1 MNLVGITNENEFY
14 TNHYLSEIFEKDT
27 SDQISSWQEKE
38 NEDESYKTPF
48 KRLRGIGPSY
58 LELLKELNKKS
69 SKTEDKIKAQRE
81 FMRAFLDIFDYE
93 YKQESIEIDEFSVPL
108 LSKVTKSDGL
118 PYLYIVESFCD
129 EECDILTTTLKKEQL
144 QELDTLNCE
153 LNFDSIITS
162 HIFTQNFPP
171 RWVMVINAY
180 QIVLIERAKWAQ
192 KRYLRFDIKDII
204 ERKEDNTLK
213 ALSIL
218 LHKSTIAPTDG
229 LSLLDTLDEN
239 SHKHAFGVTQDL
251 KYSLRS
257 AVELLGNE
265 AIYYHQKNNSG
276 FLLNTLNLESDLTRE
291 SLRYMY
297 RLLFLFYIE
306 SRPELGFIP
315 SKSQAFIKGYSLETL
330 RDLELMPLLTDSDT
344 NGYFF
349 DESIKLYFDMIFNGR
364 ESHRVNLTG
373 KELFSIAPL
382 KSHLFDPAKTP
393 LLNGVKLRNHIWQ
406 EIIQSLSLSRE
417 QKGKRQRGR
426 ISYANLGINQLGAV
440 YEALLSYKG
449 FIAKEDLFEVKKAG
463 ENPTELENAYFVN
476 EAQLSEYTKDERVF
490 NSDGTI
496 RKYQSGTFIYRL
508 AGRDREKSASYY
520 TPEVLTKSLV
530 KYALKELLEID
541 DQGKI
546 GKKADE
552 ILNLTVCE
560 PAMGSAAFLNEAINQ
575 LSEAYLHQKQIETG
589 NKIAHDKYTEELQRV
604 KMYIAD
610 NNVYGID
617 LNSTA
622 VELAEISLW
631 LNAMFTWEEDKP
643 NARIANEKI
652 RKTFIPW
659 FGFQLENGNSL
670 IGARREVYDIS
681 TLNATKKDLLWYA
694 DAPKRLSPKTLWKT
708 EKREITLAQSTGSL
722 FLEESAKHK
731 DDPTKLPLV
740 TVEEKEE
747 TKSAGRTK
755 DREVYHFLLGDEG
768 MANYSDKVVKELK
781 KDEIESINKWR
792 KEFIKPYNKEEIKL
806 LLDLSLSIDKL
817 WQEHTRHINDMK
829 KKTTDPLKVWG
840 QPKADQLK
848 QSDISYKDRVFEQEK
863 LTQNIK
869 SSSPYMRL
877 KTVMNYWCS
886 LWFWPID
893 EAESLPSRVE
903 FLTDISMLVKKQVGM
918 VMSLDKELF
927 SDTIDDDIR
936 ATQLSELG
944 VLDVEEFITKNPRL
958 QVVKKVSNTQK
969 FLHWELEFADIFAKN
984 GGFDMVLGNPPWLK
998 ITWNE
1003 SGIMGE
1009 ANPLFDIRSI
1019 SASKL
1024 NFLRNETFEKYPKLL
1039 NEYIVEFEGSEGTQN
1054 FLNAIVNYPLLK
1066 GQQTNL
1072 YKCFLPLGWKIN
1084 NSKGVAGYLHPEGVY
1099 DDPRG
1104 GLLRNEI
1111 YGKLKFHF
1119 QFRNALGL
1127 FAEVHPSRK
1136 YSINITSNI
1145 KKDTS
1150 FLTIANLF
1158 LPKTIDNSIGTINN
1172 LDVEGIKDNEN
1183 KWNIKGHQNR
1193 VIKVNK
1199 DSLKLFAHLYDED
1212 GTPYNYAKLP
1222 AIHTIELIKVLEKIN
1237 QYPFKLQDNSNEY
1250 ISTEMW
1256 HETNAQKDG
1265 LIKRLTDFAKRPNDI
1280 ILSGSLISIAN
1291 PLFRTAQ
1298 RISTQNNHFD
1308 ILNLN
1313 NIDDDYLQRV
1323 NYKPIEEVYNTKIP
1337 MVRFNTIEEKVTKFY
1352 RLCFRGMLDP
1362 EGERTLV
1369 SALIPKGYT
1378 HINSVP
1384 SLVAQNTSLLL
1395 MSAISSFSLIVD
1407 FFIKTTGRS
1416 GLFTAWK
1423 LFPKININSI
1433 MTIRALSLNCLTTY
1447 YTELW
1452 EEQFSEEFY
1461 CDSWSKPNDSRL
1473 NQNFFKNLT
1482 PNWQRDIALRT
1493 DYERRQALVEIDVLV
1508 AQELGLTL
1516 EELKTIYRIQFPV
1529 LKQNENETFY
1539 DMNGRIVFTVSK
1551 GLVGVGLPRKANKND
1566 TPCKIIINGEL
1577 VEEKP
1582 LGWEDIIDM
1591 SEGEI
1596 HRTIIDDTTPEGPI
1610 ERTIIY
1616 KAPFEKCNRE
1626 KDYEIA
1632 WEYFSK

>member
-38 NEDESYKTPF
+38 NQDENYKTPF
-48 KRLRGIGPSY
+48 KKLRGIGPSY
-58 LELLKELNKKS
+58 LELLKELNKKN
-69 SKTEDKIKAQRE
+69 SKIEDKIKAQRD
-81 FMRAFLDIFDYE
+81 FMKLFLDIFDYE
-93 YKQESIEIDEFSVPL
+93 YKQQSIEIDDFSVQL
-108 LSKVTKSDGL
+108 LSSVSKSDGL
-118 PYLYIVESFCD
+118 PYLYIVESFCE

-144 QELDTLNCE
+144 KELDIFNAE

-171 RWVMVINAY
+171 RWVMLVNAY

-218 LHKSTIAPTDG
+218 LHKDTIAPTDG

-239 SHKHAFGVTQDL
+239 SHKHAFGVTEDL

-265 AIYYHQKNNSG
+265 ALYYHQKNSSD
-276 FLLNTLNLESDLTRE
+276 FLNTPNLESDLTRE

-330 RDLELMPLLTDSDT
+330 RDLELMPLLTDSDK

-349 DESIKLYFDMIFNGR
+349 DESIRLYFDMIFNGR

-417 QKGKRQRGR
+417 QKGKNQRGR

-449 FIAKEDLFEVKKAG
+449 FIAKEDLFEVKKADS
-463 ENPTELENAYFVN
+463 NPTELENAYFVN
-476 EAQLSEYTKDERVF
+476 ESQLSEYHENERVY
-490 NSDGTI
+490 DDKI
-496 RKYQSGTFIYRL
+496 LRRYPKGTFIYRL

-541 DQGKI
+541 DQGTI

-552 ILNLTVCE
+552 ILNLIVCE

-575 LSEAYLHQKQIETG
+575 LSEAYLHQKQIESG

-617 LNSTA
+617 LNPTA

-631 LNAMFTWEEDKP
+631 LNAMFTWEEDK
-643 NARIANEKI
+643 K

-708 EKREITLAQSTGSL
+708 EKREVSLAQSTGSL
-722 FLEESAKHK
+722 F

-740 TVEEKEE
+740 TVDEKEE

-768 MANYSDKVVKELK
+768 MAAYSDKVVKTLK
-781 KDEIESINKWR
+781 KDQIESINKWR
-792 KEFIKPYNKEEIKL
+792 KEFIKPYNKEEVKI

-840 QPKADQLK
+840 QPKADQFK
-848 QSDISYKDRVFEQEK
+848 QTDISYKDRVFEQEK

-893 EAESLPSRVE
+893 DADTLPSRAD
-903 FLTDISMLVKKQVGM
+903 FLTDIAILVKKQDGM

-936 ATQLSELG
+936 SSQLSILG
-944 VLDVEEFITKNPRL
+944 VLDVEEFIAKNPRL
-958 QVVKKVSNTQK
+958 QVVEKVSNTQK

-998 ITWNE
+998 VEWNE
-1003 SGIMGE
+1003 GGIMGE
-1009 ANPLFDIRSI
+1009 ANPLFDIRNF

-1024 NFLRNETFEKYPKLL
+1024 NSLRFETFENYPKLL
-1039 NEYIVEFEGSEGTQN
+1039 NDYITEFENSISSQN
-1054 FLNAIVNYPLLK
+1054 FLSSHTNYPLIDGK
-1066 GQQTNL
+1066 ANL
-1072 YKCFLPLGWKIN
+1072 YKCFLPLGWKLANTKGIN
-1084 NSKGVAGYLHPEGVY
+1084 GFITPEGIY
-1099 DDPRG
+1099 DDPKG
-1104 GLLRNEI
+1104 GNLRKVI
-1111 YGKLKFHF
+1111 YKKLKYHF
-1119 QFRNALGL
+1119 QFKNELLL
-1127 FAEVHPSRK
+1127 FQEVSHTRK
-1136 YSINITSNI
+1136 YSINIFSNYNNKI
-1145 KKDTS
+1145 S
-1150 FLTIANLF
+1150 FINISDLF
-1158 LPKTIDNSIGTINN
+1158 LPKTIDESLLSKNN
-1172 LDVEGIKDNEN
+1172 LPVLGLKDEN
-1183 KWNIKGHQNR
+1183 NNWNIKGSKNR
-1193 VIKVNK
+1193 VIHIDEK
-1199 DSLKLFAHLYDED
+1199 SLKILKNLYEKQEI
-1212 GTPYNYAKLP
+1212 NFLESKLP
-1222 AIHTIELIKVLEKIN
+1222 MIFSVEILNVLERLSTYPKKLYEIENEFFSTDMWNETTDCSNGMIKRDTCFHGKESNKEIIYSGPHFFVSNPIYKNPRKICTKSSEYDVIDLTFISNDYIPRTNYRALSSDFNNKIPIAKFKNNTDKVTNFFKISSSKMIDTSLERTYQIAILSKNIMHINGVRSYITDNIELL
-1237 QYPFKLQDNSNEY
+1237 
-1250 ISTEMW
+1250 
-1256 HETNAQKDG
+1256 TNIATYG
-1265 LIKRLTDFAKRPNDI
+1265 M
-1280 ILSGSLISIAN
+1280 SLIADFFVKSTGVSN
-1291 PLFRTAQ
+1291 FGNTQFYLFP
-1298 RISTQNNHFD
+1298 
-1308 ILNLN
+1308 
-1313 NIDDDYLQRV
+1313 NIKLR
-1323 NYKPIEEVYNTKIP
+1323 K
-1337 MVRFNTIEEKVTKFY
+1337 NTI
-1352 RLCFRGMLDP
+1352 L
-1362 EGERTLV
+1362 
-1369 SALIPKGYT
+1369 
-1378 HINSVP
+1378 
-1384 SLVAQNTSLLL
+1384 
-1395 MSAISSFSLIVD
+1395 
-1407 FFIKTTGRS
+1407 RS
-1416 GLFTAWK
+1416 
-1423 LFPKININSI
+1423 
-1433 MTIRALSLNCLTTY
+1433 LSLNCVTSY
-1447 YTELW
+1447 YTELY
-1452 EEQFSEEFY
+1452 EELFNEEFKY
-1461 CDSWSKPNDSRL
+1461 DSWSKPNDPRL
-1473 NQNFFKNLT
+1473 NHNFFKNLT
-1482 PNWQRDIALRT
+1482 PNWQRDVALRT

-1566 TPCKIIINGEL
+1566 TPCKIVINGET
-1577 VEEKP
+1577 VEEKL

-1591 SEGEI
+1591 EEGEI
-1596 HRTIIDDTTPEGPI
+1596 HRTIIDDTTPDGPM

-1616 KAPFEKCNRE
+1616 KAPFAKCDRE

-1632 WEYFSK
+1632 WKYFERLNNE

>member
-27 SDQISSWQEKE
+27 SDQISSWQDKE
-38 NEDESYKTPF
+38 NQDENYKTPF

-93 YKQESIEIDEFSVPL
+93 YKQESIEIDEFSVSL

-129 EECDILTTTLKKEQL
+129 EECDILTTTLQKEQL
-144 QELDTLNCE
+144 KELDTFNSE

-239 SHKHAFGVTQDL
+239 SHKHAFGVTEDL

-265 AIYYHQKNNSG
+265 AIYYHQKNNPE
-276 FLLNTLNLESDLTRE
+276 FLNTINLESDLTRE

-330 RDLELMPLLTDSDT
+330 RDLELMPLLTDSDK

-349 DESIKLYFDMIFNGR
+349 DESIRLYFDMIYNGR

-373 KELFSIAPL
+373 KELFTIAPL

-417 QKGKRQRGR
+417 QKGNRARGR

-449 FIAKEDLFEVKKAG
+449 FIAKEDLYEVKKADT
-463 ENPTELENAYFVN
+463 NPTELENAYFVN
-476 EAQLSEYTKDERVF
+476 ETQLSEYHENERVF

-496 RKYQSGTFIYRL
+496 RRYPKGAFIYRL

-575 LSEAYLHQKQIETG
+575 LSEAYLHQKQIESG

-617 LNSTA
+617 LNPTA

-631 LNAMFTWEEDKP
+631 LNAMFTWEEDK
-643 NARIANEKI
+643 K

-681 TLNATKKDLLWYA
+681 TLNATTKDLLWYA

-708 EKREITLAQSTGSL
+708 QTREITLAQSTGSL

-747 TKSAGRTK
+747 TKSAGREK
-755 DREVYHFLLGDEG
+755 SREVYHFLLGDEG
-768 MANYSDKVVKELK
+768 MANYTDKVVKELK
-781 KDEIESINKWR
+781 KDEIETINKWR

-893 EAESLPSRVE
+893 EAESLPSRAE
-903 FLTDISMLVKKQVGM
+903 FLTDIAVLVQKQDGM
-918 VMSLDKELF
+918 VMNLDKELF

-944 VLDVEEFITKNPRL
+944 VLDVEEFIANNPRL
-958 QVVKKVSNTQK
+958 QIVDRVSNVQK
-969 FLHWELEFADIFAKN
+969 FLHWELEFSDIFAKN
-984 GGFDMVLGNPPWLK
+984 GGFDLVLGNPPWLK
-998 ITWNE
+998 VEWNE
-1003 SGIMGE
+1003 GGIMGE
-1009 ANPLFDIRSI
+1009 ANPLFDIRKF

-1024 NFLRNETFEKYPKLL
+1024 NSLRSETFESYPKLL
-1039 NEYIVEFEGSEGTQN
+1039 NEYIAEFEGSNGTQN
-1054 FLNAIVNYPLLK
+1054 FLNAIANYPLLK

-1099 DDPRG
+1099 DDPKG
-1104 GLLRNEI
+1104 GILRREI
-1111 YGKLKFHF
+1111 YKRLKYHF
-1119 QFRNALGL
+1119 QFQNAKNL
-1127 FAEVHPSRK
+1127 FEIAHRAK
-1136 YSINITSNI
+1136 YSTNVFNNGNKEINFINMSNI
-1145 KKDTS
+1145 FLPQTIETS
-1150 FLTIANLF
+1150 FAHVGEGIV
-1158 LPKTIDNSIGTINN
+1158 D
-1172 LDVEGIKDNEN
+1172 GIKDDEDN
-1183 KWNIKGHQNR
+1183 WNIKGHKNR
-1193 VIKVNK
+1193 IVKIDKEI
-1199 DSLKLFAHLYDED
+1199 LKLFAKLYDEE
-1212 GTPYNYAKLP
+1212 GTHYLEARLP
-1222 AIHTIELIKVLEKIN
+1222 ALHAVELTKVLEKFAN
-1237 QYPFKLQDNSNEY
+1237 YPKKLSDIKGEY
-1250 ISTEMW
+1250 YSTVMFD
-1256 HETNAQKDG
+1256 ETYAQADG
-1265 LIKRLTDFAKRPNDI
+1265 IIKRNTTFVDNPKDL
-1280 ILSGSLISIAN
+1280 ILSGPHFIVGN
-1291 PLFRTAQ
+1291 PLYKTPRAKCVEKSHYDVLDLTH
-1298 RISTQNNHFD
+1298 IS
-1308 ILNLN
+1308 
-1313 NIDDDYLQRV
+1313 DDYLPRT
-1323 NYKPIEEVYNTKIP
+1323 NYTPLANDYEERIP
-1337 MVRFNTIEEKVTKFY
+1337 TVDFGEGSKKVTEFY
-1352 RLCFRGMLDP
+1352 KLVFRAMIGSA
-1362 EGERTLV
+1362 GERTLIGALSTKE
-1369 SALIPKGYT
+1369 SA
-1378 HINSVP
+1378 HINGVRSIIFKNN
-1384 SLVAQNTSLLL
+1384 SNLVNLTLFSNCV
-1395 MSAISSFSLIVD
+1395 ISD
-1407 FFIKTTGRS
+1407 FFMKSTGRTN
-1416 GLFTAWK
+1416 LHYTWET
-1423 LFPKININSI
+1423 FPLIDLNNLMIDRI
-1433 MTIRALSLNCLTTY
+1433 LSLSCLTIHY
-1447 YTELW
+1447 SKLW
-1452 EEQFSEEFY
+1452 EEQFNEEFKY
-1461 CDSWSKPNDSRL
+1461 DSWSKPNDPRL
-1473 NQNFFKNLT
+1473 NQNFFQNLT
-1482 PNWQRDIALRT
+1482 PLWNRNVALRT

-1566 TPCKIIINGEL
+1566 TPCKIIINGEI

-1591 SEGEI
+1591 EEGEI
-1596 HRTIIDDTTPEGPI
+1596 HRTIIDDTTPDGPM

-1632 WEYFSK
+1632 WEYFERVNS

>member
-27 SDQISSWQEKE
+27 SDQISSWQDKE
-38 NEDESYKTPF
+38 NQDENYKTPF

-93 YKQESIEIDEFSVPL
+93 YKQENIEIDEFSVPL

-129 EECDILTTTLKKEQL
+129 EECDILTTTLNKEQL
-144 QELDTLNCE
+144 KELDTFNSE

-171 RWVMVINAY
+171 RWVMVVNAY

-239 SHKHAFGVTQDL
+239 SHKHAFGVTEDL

-265 AIYYHQKNNSG
+265 AIYYYQKNDPE
-276 FLLNTLNLESDLTRE
+276 FLNTINLESDLTRE

-330 RDLELMPLLTDSDT
+330 RDLELMPLLTDSDK

-349 DESIKLYFDMIFNGR
+349 DESIRLYFDMIYSGR

-373 KELFSIAPL
+373 KELFTIAPL

-417 QKGKRQRGR
+417 QKGRSQRGR

-449 FIAKEDLFEVKKAG
+449 FIAKEDLFEVKKADT
-463 ENPTELENAYFVN
+463 NPTELENAYFVN

-496 RKYQSGTFIYRL
+496 RRYPKGAFIYRL

-610 NNVYGID
+610 NNVFGID
-617 LNSTA
+617 LNPTA

-631 LNAMFTWEEDKP
+631 LNAMFTWEEDK
-643 NARIANEKI
+643 K

-681 TLNATKKDLLWYA
+681 SLNATKKDLLWYS
-694 DAPKRLSPKTLWKT
+694 DAPKRLTPKTLWKT
-708 EKREITLAQSTGSL
+708 QTREVSLAHSSGSL
-722 FLEESAKHK
+722 F

-747 TKSAGRTK
+747 TKSAGREK
-755 DREVYHFLLGDEG
+755 SREVYHFLLGDEG

-781 KDEIESINKWR
+781 KDEIDTINKWR

-840 QPKADQLK
+840 QPKADQFK
-848 QSDISYKDRVFEQEK
+848 QTDISYKDRVFEQEK

-893 EAESLPSRVE
+893 DADTLPTRAD
-903 FLTDISMLVKKQVGM
+903 FLTDIAILVQKQDGM
-918 VMSLDKELF
+918 VMNLDKELF

-944 VLDVEEFITKNPRL
+944 VLDVEEFIAKSPRL
-958 QVVKKVSNTQK
+958 QIVQNVSNTQK

-998 ITWNE
+998 VEWNE
-1003 SGIMGE
+1003 GGIMGE
-1009 ANPLFDIRSI
+1009 ANPLFDIRKF

-1024 NFLRNETFEKYPKLL
+1024 NGLRNDTFQNYPKLL
-1039 NEYIVEFEGSEGTQN
+1039 DDYISEFEGSNGTQI
-1054 FLNAIVNYPLLK
+1054 FLNAIANYPLLK

-1099 DDPRG
+1099 DDPKG
-1104 GLLRNEI
+1104 GVLRKEI
-1111 YGKLKFHF
+1111 YKRLSYHF
-1119 QFRNALGL
+1119 QYQNEKKL
-1127 FAEVHPSRK
+1127 FSEVANRAK
-1136 YSINITSNI
+1136 YSTNIFNNLKKSNTINSIS
-1145 KKDTS
+1145 
-1150 FLTIANLF
+1150 NLF
-1158 LPKTIDNSIGTINN
+1158 LPQTIDTSYEYSGNGP
-1172 LDVEGIKDNEN
+1172 VGGIKDDLDN
-1183 KWNIKGHQNR
+1183 WNVKGHKDR
-1193 VIKVNK
+1193 IIKINEE
-1199 DSLKLFAHLYDED
+1199 DLKLFANLYDEE
-1212 GTPYNYAKLP
+1212 GTHYSEARLP
-1222 AIHTIELIKVLEKIN
+1222 SIHSVAFISSLKKFE
-1237 QYPFKLQDNSNEY
+1237 QYPNKLSEINKYYNATVMFDETGAQDNKIIERK
-1250 ISTEMW
+1250 TLFP
-1256 HETNAQKDG
+1256 TNSKS
-1265 LIKRLTDFAKRPNDI
+1265 F
-1280 ILSGSLISIAN
+1280 ILSGPHFYVGVPLYKTPRRVCGTHKAYDNIDLTFISDSYTARTNYIPLSNEFEDKIPTVRFNSTNKKVTEYYRFVTKFQLSQGAERTFFGTCIAKNIVHINTSVSYIFEDTNAMLALTSFSVSLLSD
-1291 PLFRTAQ
+1291 FYVRTTGRLSSQ
-1298 RISTQNNHFD
+1298 SVVHTFPNIILNNFMKNR
-1308 ILNLN
+1308 ILNL
-1313 NIDDDYLQRV
+1313 
-1323 NYKPIEEVYNTKIP
+1323 T
-1337 MVRFNTIEEKVTKFY
+1337 
-1352 RLCFRGMLDP
+1352 
-1362 EGERTLV
+1362 
-1369 SALIPKGYT
+1369 
-1378 HINSVP
+1378 
-1384 SLVAQNTSLLL
+1384 
-1395 MSAISSFSLIVD
+1395 
-1407 FFIKTTGRS
+1407 
-1416 GLFTAWK
+1416 
-1423 LFPKININSI
+1423 
-1433 MTIRALSLNCLTTY
+1433 CLTTHY
-1447 YTELW
+1447 SELW
-1452 EEQFSEEFY
+1452 EEQFNEEFKN
-1461 CDSWSKPNDSRL
+1461 DNWSKPNDPRL
-1473 NQNFFKNLT
+1473 NQIFFKNLT
-1482 PNWQRDIALRT
+1482 PIWQRNVALRT

-1566 TPCKIIINGEL
+1566 TPCKIIINDE
-1577 VEEKP
+1577 VVDEKP

-1591 SEGEI
+1591 QEGEI
-1596 HRTIIDDTTPEGPI
+1596 HRTIIDDTTPDGPI

-1616 KAPFEKCNRE
+1616 KAPFAKCDRE

-1632 WEYFSK
+1632 WEYFERLNNE

>member
-27 SDQISSWQEKE
+27 SDQISSWQDKE
-38 NEDESYKTPF
+38 NQDENYKTPF

-239 SHKHAFGVTQDL
+239 SHKHAFGVTEDL

-265 AIYYHQKNNSG
+265 AIYYHQKNNPE
-276 FLLNTLNLESDLTRE
+276 FLNTINLESDLTRE

-330 RDLELMPLLTDSDT
+330 RDLELMPLLTDSDK

-349 DESIKLYFDMIFNGR
+349 DESIRLYFDMIYNGR

-373 KELFSIAPL
+373 KELFTIAPL
-382 KSHLFDPAKTP
+382 KSHLFDPVKTP
-393 LLNGVKLRNHIWQ
+393 LLNGVKLRNHLWQ

-417 QKGKRQRGR
+417 QKGRSQRGR

-449 FIAKEDLFEVKKAG
+449 FIAKEDLFEVKKADT
-463 ENPTELENAYFVN
+463 NPTELENAYFVN

-490 NSDGTI
+490 NGDGTI
-496 RKYQSGTFIYRL
+496 RRYPKGAFIYRL

-610 NNVYGID
+610 NNVFGID
-617 LNSTA
+617 LNPTA

-631 LNAMFTWEEDKP
+631 LNAMFTWEEDKV
-643 NARIANEKI
+643 

-681 TLNATKKDLLWYA
+681 SLNATKKELLWYK
-694 DAPKRLSPKTLWKT
+694 DAPKRLSPKSLWRA
-708 EKREITLAQSTGSL
+708 EKREVSLAHSSGSL
-722 FLEESAKHK
+722 F

-755 DREVYHFLLGDEG
+755 DREVYHFLLGDED

-886 LWFWPID
+886 LWFWSID
-893 EAESLPSRVE
+893 DAESLPSRAE
-903 FLTDISMLVKKQVGM
+903 FLTDIAMLVKKQDGM
-918 VMSLDKELF
+918 VMDFDKELF

-936 ATQLSELG
+936 VTQLSELG
-944 VLDVEEFITKNPRL
+944 VLDVEEFIAKNPRL
-958 QVVKKVSNTQK
+958 QVVQKVSNTQK

-984 GGFDMVLGNPPWLK
+984 GGFDMVLGNPPWLQLR
-998 ITWNE
+998 WEE
-1003 SGIMGE
+1003 SGILGE
-1009 ANPLFDIRSI
+1009 YYPVFSIRNFKANEVNELRFQIFQKNINI
-1019 SASKL
+1019 S
-1024 NFLRNETFEKYPKLL
+1024 
-1039 NEYIVEFEGSEGTQN
+1039 NEYVNEYQSIESSQN
-1054 FLNAIVNYPLLK
+1054 FLSTNTNYPLLK
-1066 GQQTNL
+1066 GVQTNL
-1072 YKCFLPLGWKIN
+1072 YKCFLPKSWEILNK
-1084 NSKGVAGYLHPEGVY
+1084 KGISGLLHPEGVY
-1099 DDPRG
+1099 DDPNGMLMRKK
-1104 GLLRNEI
+1104 I
-1111 YGKLKFHF
+1111 YQKLKYHF
-1119 QFRNALGL
+1119 QFQNTLNL
-1127 FAEVHPSRK
+1127 FPEVHQSRK
-1136 YSINITSNI
+1136 FSINISKNINELSSFINIANIFVPSTIETSLNDNSNKYLEGL
-1145 KKDTS
+1145 KKD
-1150 FLTIANLF
+1150 
-1158 LPKTIDNSIGTINN
+1158 G
-1172 LDVEGIKDNEN
+1172 
-1183 KWNIKGHQNR
+1183 KWNIEGHRSR
-1193 VIKVNK
+1193 VLTIDKET
-1199 DSLKLFAHLYDED
+1199 LELFANLYDKE
-1212 GTPYNYAKLP
+1212 GTTSLEARLP
-1222 AIHTIELIKVLEKIN
+1222 MLYSSELISVLKKIDSYDTKVEQIENK
-1237 QYPFKLQDNSNEY
+1237 Y
-1250 ISTEMW
+1250 IATEMW
-1256 HETNAQKDG
+1256 HETNDTKKGFIQEYLSINEPG
-1265 LIKRLTDFAKRPNDI
+1265 
-1280 ILSGSLISIAN
+1280 ILQGSHLFIAN
-1291 PLFRTAQ
+1291 AYYRT
-1298 RISTQNNHFD
+1298 
-1308 ILNLN
+1308 LNEQKKFINL
-1313 NIDDDYLQRV
+1313 DLTVLD
-1323 NYKPIEEVYNTKIP
+1323 
-1337 MVRFNTIEEKVTKFY
+1337 EKYIQKTNY
-1352 RLCFRGMLDP
+1352 RLLEKYDSVNMLKLSYRKMIDP
-1362 EGERTLV
+1362 VGERTLI
-1369 SALIPKGYT
+1369 STILTKNHHHT
-1378 HINSVP
+1378 NSII
-1384 SLVAQNTSLLL
+1384 SFIFNDTNEYLLRIL
-1395 MSAISSFSLIVD
+1395 SFSVALVGD
-1407 FFIKTTGRS
+1407 FYVKSTGIS
-1416 GLFTAWK
+1416 NFGNNLFRK
-1423 LFPKININSI
+1423 FPLLKSTKYYNSRILPLVIINE
-1433 MTIRALSLNCLTTY
+1433 TY
-1447 YTELW
+1447 VTLW
-1452 EEQFSEEFY
+1452 EEQFNEEFKN
-1461 CDSWSKPNDSRL
+1461 DSWSKKDDPRL
-1473 NQNFFKNLT
+1473 NHNFFKNLT
-1482 PNWQRDIALRT
+1482 PNWQRNVALRT

-1551 GLVGVGLPRKANKND
+1551 GLTGVGLPKQP
-1566 TPCKIIINGEL
+1566 TLCKIIVNNEI
-1577 VEEKP
+1577 EEKQI
-1582 LGWEDIIDM
+1582 LWKDVSEM
-1591 SEGEI
+1591 KEGEI
-1596 HRTIIDDTTPEGPI
+1596 HRTIMDDTTPEGPVM
-1610 ERTIIY
+1610 RTIIY
-1616 KAPFEKCNRE
+1616 KAPFAKCDRE

>member
-38 NEDESYKTPF
+38 NQDENYKTPF
-48 KRLRGIGPSY
+48 KKLRGIGPSY
-58 LELLKELNKKS
+58 LELLKELNKKN
-69 SKTEDKIKAQRE
+69 SKIEDKIKAQRD
-81 FMRAFLDIFDYE
+81 FMKLFLDIFDYE
-93 YKQESIEIDEFSVPL
+93 YKQQSIEIDDFSVQL
-108 LSKVTKSDGL
+108 LSSVSKSDGL
-118 PYLYIVESFCD
+118 PYLYIVESFCE

-144 QELDTLNCE
+144 KELDIFNAE

-171 RWVMVINAY
+171 RWVMVVNAY

-192 KRYLRFDIKDII
+192 KRYLRFDIKDIL

-218 LHKSTIAPTDG
+218 LHKDTIAPTDG

-239 SHKHAFGVTQDL
+239 SHKHAFGVTEDL

-265 AIYYHQKNNSG
+265 ALYYHQKNSSD
-276 FLLNTLNLESDLTRE
+276 FLNTPNLESDLTRE

-315 SKSQAFIKGYSLETL
+315 SKSPAFIKGYSLETL
-330 RDLELMPLLTDSDT
+330 RDLELMPLLTDSDK

-349 DESIKLYFDMIFNGR
+349 DESIRLYFDMIFNGR

-417 QKGKRQRGR
+417 QKGNRARGR

-449 FIAKEDLFEVKKAG
+449 FIAKEDLFEVKKADS
-463 ENPTELENAYFVN
+463 NPTELENAYFVN
-476 EAQLSEYTKDERVF
+476 ESQLSEYHENERVF

-496 RKYQSGTFIYRL
+496 RRYPIGTFIYRL

-541 DQGKI
+541 EQGKI

-575 LSEAYLHQKQIETG
+575 LSEAYLHQKQIESG

-617 LNSTA
+617 LNPTA

-643 NARIANEKI
+643 NARTKDEKI

-670 IGARREVYDIS
+670 IGARREVYDIA
-681 TLNATKKDLLWYA
+681 TLNATKKELLWYS
-694 DAPKRLSPKTLWKT
+694 DAPKRLRPKTLWRT
-708 EKREITLAQSTGSL
+708 EKREITLAQSTRSL
-722 FLEESAKHK
+722 F

-747 TKSAGRTK
+747 TKSAGREKT
-755 DREVYHFLLGDEG
+755 REVYHFLLGDEG
-768 MANYSDKVVKELK
+768 MSNYSDKVVKELK
-781 KDEIESINKWR
+781 KDEIDIINKWR

-806 LLDLSLSIDKL
+806 LLELSLAIDKL

-840 QPKADQLK
+840 QPKADQFK
-848 QSDISYKDRVFEQEK
+848 QTDISYKDRVFEQEK

-869 SSSPYMRL
+869 SSSPYIRL

-893 EAESLPSRVE
+893 EANNLPTRSE
-903 FLTDISMLVKKQVGM
+903 FLRDVAVLVQKQDGM
-918 VMSLDKELF
+918 VMNLDKELF

-936 ATQLSELG
+936 ATQLSILG
-944 VLDVEEFITKNPRL
+944 VLDVEEFIAKNPRL
-958 QVVKKVSNTQK
+958 QVVERVSNAQK

-998 ITWNE
+998 VKWKE
-1003 SGIMGE
+1003 GGIMGE
-1009 ANPLFDIRSI
+1009 ANPLFDIRQFS
-1019 SASKL
+1019 SSKL
-1024 NFLRNETFEKYPKLL
+1024 NSLRNQTFETYKNLES
-1039 NEYIVEFEGSEGTQN
+1039 EYIREYISSEGTQSYLNSLSN
-1054 FLNAIVNYPLLK
+1054 FPLLK
-1066 GQQTNL
+1066 GVQTNL
-1072 YKCFLPLGWKIN
+1072 YKCFLPVSWKLSN
-1084 NSKGVAGYLHPEGVY
+1084 KKGMSGFIHEENVY
-1099 DDPRG
+1099 DDAKG
-1104 GLLRNEI
+1104 GLLRKVI
-1111 YGKLKFHF
+1111 YEKLLYHF
-1119 QFRNALGL
+1119 QFQNEKKL
-1127 FAEVHPSRK
+1127 FQEVGNQKR
-1136 YSINITSNI
+1136 YSINIYMNNKSNDYFI
-1145 KKDTS
+1145 N
-1150 FLTIANLF
+1150 IANLF
-1158 LPKTIDNSIGTINN
+1158 LPQTIDMSFNHNETNIV
-1172 LDVEGIKDNEN
+1172 DGIKDINN
-1183 KWNIKGHQNR
+1183 NWNVKGHKSR
-1193 VIKVNK
+1193 LIKVDKNA
-1199 DSLKLFAHLYDED
+1199 LKLFANLYDEE
-1212 GTPYNYAKLP
+1212 GTPYNQARLP
-1222 AIHTIELIKVLEKIN
+1222 ALHSIELLSVLTKLSKHEKRLFNNKNYSSTIMYDETYAQRDGFIQRN
-1237 QYPFKLQDNSNEY
+1237 TSFVDDPSNFVLSGPHFYMANSLYQTPKRICNTHKAYDAIDLENIDNDY
-1250 ISTEMW
+1250 ISRSNYIPKESS
-1256 HETNAQKDG
+1256 KG
-1265 LIKRLTDFAKRPNDI
+1265 LKVPTVKFDNDKKITDYYRMVHRSM
-1280 ILSGSLISIAN
+1280 LN
-1291 PLFRTAQ
+1291 PGQ
-1298 RISTQNNHFD
+1298 
-1308 ILNLN
+1308 
-1313 NIDDDYLQRV
+1313 
-1323 NYKPIEEVYNTKIP
+1323 
-1337 MVRFNTIEEKVTKFY
+1337 
-1352 RLCFRGMLDP
+1352 
-1362 EGERTLV
+1362 ERTFIASLV
-1369 SALIPKGYT
+1369 PKGFRN
-1378 HINSVP
+1378 INTAVTTAFKEENELLSFFSTVI
-1384 SLVAQNTSLLL
+1384 SLP
-1395 MSAISSFSLIVD
+1395 VD
-1407 FFIKTTGRS
+1407 FFVKSTG
-1416 GLFTAWK
+1416 K
-1423 LFPKININSI
+1423 PKADGSLVSLLPIVDNIHAL
-1433 MTIRALSLNCLTTY
+1433 IRALSLSCLTKY
-1447 YTELW
+1447 FDEFWNNNFLENYK
-1452 EEQFSEEFY
+1452 EEN
-1461 CDSWSKPNDSRL
+1461 WSKLNDSRL

-1482 PNWQRDIALRT
+1482 STWQKDVALRS

-1516 EELKTIYRIQFPV
+1516 EELKTIYRIQFSI
-1529 LKQNENETFY
+1529 LQKNESETFY
-1539 DMNGRIVFTVSK
+1539 DISGRIVFSVNSNQFT
-1551 GLVGVGLPRKANKND
+1551 LPRKANKKD
-1566 TPCKIIINGEL
+1566 YPCKIIINGET

-1582 LGWEDIIDM
+1582 LGWEDIIEM
-1591 SEGEI
+1591 QEGEI
-1596 HRTIIDDTTPEGPI
+1596 HRTIIDDTTPDGPM

-1616 KAPFEKCNRE
+1616 KAPFAKCDRE

-1632 WEYFSK
+1632 WKYFERLNNE